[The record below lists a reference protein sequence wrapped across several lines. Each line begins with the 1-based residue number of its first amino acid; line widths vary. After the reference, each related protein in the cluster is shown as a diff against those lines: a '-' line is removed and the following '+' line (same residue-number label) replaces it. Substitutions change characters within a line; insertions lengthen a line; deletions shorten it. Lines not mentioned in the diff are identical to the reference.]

1 MKKFLFLLLLLLAP
15 QMGFAYYV
23 WHPCC
28 NSCNRLAG
36 WWADAEGMFLWR
48 KKRYYPPL
56 ATASATAVPIL
67 GDPSTRILFGDQTLG
82 NSPKAG
88 YRIDAGLWWDCCWG
102 LGGGF
107 YSSGTEK
114 YQFKAGGNSLGQ
126 PFLGRPFFNAASGL
140 QEVDLISDPTLILLE
155 PSIFNGSIEID
166 MVNRNMGGDAY
177 TRFHFIKQ
185 SRVTLDLLG
194 GFYYNQL
201 VDNLNITTQKTV
213 NSLIELPEVIRV
225 NDQFNCTNNFYGA
238 LVGGVAEFCYN
249 RWAIRTTCKLGLGSM
264 QKKVSIK
271 GSTIAFTGADLGT
284 IEVGEFGLL
293 ANLSNIGKHSHHKFE
308 VIPQLEA
315 RLEFRVWKQLRLTA
329 GYTCIYWP
337 SVVLAGEQVDLILNT
352 PEPSFHHKDKSFWM
366 QGATAGLYV
375 CF

>member
-1 MKKFLFLLLLLLAP
+1 MKKILALVLLLLVP

-48 KKRYYPPL
+48 KKRFYPPL
-56 ATASATAVPIL
+56 VTASATAPPIL
-67 GDPSTRILFGDQTLG
+67 GDPTTRILFGDETIG

-114 YQFKAGGNSLGQ
+114 NQFKAGGNALGE
-126 PFLGRPFFNAASGL
+126 PFIGRPFFNAASGN
-140 QEVDLISDPTLILLE
+140 QEVDLISGPTLLPLLNN
-155 PSIFNGSIEID
+155 INGSIEID
-166 MVNRNMGGDAY
+166 TVNRNMGGDAY
-177 TRFHFIKQ
+177 TRFHLINQCRLKWD
-185 SRVTLDLLG
+185 VLG

-201 VDNLNITTQKTV
+201 VDNLNITTQQTV
-213 NSLIELPEVIRV
+213 ISLIALPEVIRV

-238 LVGGVAEFCYN
+238 LVGSVAEFCYN
-249 RWAIRTTCKLGLGSM
+249 RWAIRATCKVGLGSM
-264 QKKVSIK
+264 QKRVQVK
-271 GSTIAFTGADLGT
+271 GSTTSFTGVDLGT
-284 IEVGEFGLL
+284 ISVQEFGFL

-308 VIPQLEA
+308 VIPELQV

-337 SVVLAGEQVDLILNT
+337 SVVLSGEQVNLTLNSA
-352 PEPSFHHKDKSFWM
+352 EPSFHHKDKSFWM
-366 QGATAGLYV
+366 QGATAGFYV